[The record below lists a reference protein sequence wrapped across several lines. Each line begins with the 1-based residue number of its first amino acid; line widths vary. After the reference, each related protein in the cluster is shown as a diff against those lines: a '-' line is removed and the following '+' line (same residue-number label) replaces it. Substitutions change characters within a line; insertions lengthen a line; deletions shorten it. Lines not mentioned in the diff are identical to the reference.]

1 VLEIER
7 WGFEIREIECY
18 NGGMFWR
25 FIRALLTCV
34 ALVLLAGAVT
44 FLYLGWRIN
53 HTGAR
58 DLAQRAD
65 AIIVLG
71 ARVEPDGQPG
81 PDLRVRTLHAVEL
94 FQRGLA
100 PYLICTGGYHDD
112 RLSAAAVACGLAIA
126 QGVPAEKVL
135 LADGSMTTREDA
147 VSAAQLMADHGWQ
160 TADLVSHPLHLER
173 VRLLFEKQGIT
184 TYPSPTSIDL
194 AAIPWP
200 ARAWLTAREAAGIVW
215 IGLEEIGVPYEWT
228 VPLSHWIY
236 GPPATPGTN

>member
-1 VLEIER
+1 
-7 WGFEIREIECY
+7 
-18 NGGMFWR
+18 MFR
-25 FIRALLTCV
+25 QLVRALLTLA
-34 ALVLLAGAVT
+34 ALVLLTGAVT

-65 AIIVLG
+65 AIVILG

-81 PDLRVRTLHAVEL
+81 PDLQARTWHAVNL

-112 RLSAAAVACGLAIA
+112 RLSAAAVACDLAISR
-126 QGVPAEKVL
+126 GVPAEKVL

-147 VSAAQLMADHGWQ
+147 ASASQLMAAHGWQ
-160 TADLVSHPLHLER
+160 TAILVSHLLHLER
-173 VRLLFEKQGIT
+173 VRLLFEEQGIT
-184 TYPSPTSIDL
+184 TYPSPTSTDL

-215 IGLEEIGVPYEWT
+215 IGLEEIGVPYDWT
-228 VPLSHWIY
+228 IPLSRWIY
-236 GPPATPGTN
+236 GPQATPGAN